1 MNPMVLAL
9 ILASASGASVR
20 VLEIGPNKGQLI
32 THIRDVSGQGTQE
45 ITKKL
50 ERVPA
55 VVWETDDKDRA
66 NTLALALQTAGA
78 SVDLDGS
85 PVAGGGSSDPATA
98 TQTVRLTAAGAKK
111 AQVTKALRDAGVGAA
126 EAKKCTDAPPC
137 VVRSGLSKADAD
149 KLVKKLRAAGAKVE
163 ATTP

>member
-9 ILASASGASVR
+9 VLASASGASVR

-32 THIRDVSGQGTQE
+32 THIRDVSGQATQE

-85 PVAGGGSSDPATA
+85 PVSGGGSSDPATA
-98 TQTVRLTAAGAKK
+98 TQSVRLTAAAKK
-111 AQVTKALRDAGVGAA
+111 PQVTKALRDAGLAA
-126 EAKKCTDAPPC
+126 DAAKKCVDAPPC

-149 KLVKKLRAAGAKVE
+149 KLVKKLRGAGAKVE
-163 ATTP
+163 TTTP